1 MKGVKNMQC
10 QKVQRKLSAYM
21 DGELALAALRSVE
34 SHLDQC
40 AACMKMVADFRKV
53 DALVRELPRF
63 DVSPE
68 FVAQL
73 LKEVGESGTPAKR
86 SLSGWYPF
94 APILRVMSAFLDLL
108 EERKSAGTHTLDEFG
123 DFPPCSI
130 GYIYL
135 RLLNQPV
142 RG

>member
-10 QKVQRKLSAYM
+10 QKVQRNLSAYL
-21 DGELALAALRSVE
+21 DGELDLAASRSVE

-53 DALVRELPRF
+53 DALVRELPKL
-63 DVSPE
+63 DVGPE

-73 LKEVGESGTPAKR
+73 LEEVGESDAPAQR
-86 SLSGWYPF
+86 SHSDRSPF
-94 APILRVMSAFLDLL
+94 APILRVMSTFIDLL
-108 EERKSAGTHTLDEFG
+108 EERRSASTHTLDEFG

>member
-1 MKGVKNMQC
+1 MKGAKNMQC
-10 QKVQRKLSAYM
+10 QKVQRNLSAYL
-21 DGELALAALRSVE
+21 DGEPDLAASRRVE

-53 DALVRELPRF
+53 DALVRGLPRF

-73 LKEVGESGTPAKR
+73 LEEVGELGAPAQR
-86 SLSGWYPF
+86 SRSDRFPF
-94 APILRVMSAFLDLL
+94 APVFRIMSTFMDLL